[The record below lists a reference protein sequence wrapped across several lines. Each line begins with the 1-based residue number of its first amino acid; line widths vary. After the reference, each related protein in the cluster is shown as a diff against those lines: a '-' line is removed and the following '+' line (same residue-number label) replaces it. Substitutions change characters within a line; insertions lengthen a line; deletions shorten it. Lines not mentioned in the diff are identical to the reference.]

1 MRSESQKTRLTRL
14 MDAVCAWKDRAGS
27 REAVAIEIVA
37 AHRASG
43 LDRLPKL
50 AFESAGD
57 HFTLAKNA
65 ADRIFRWLDDKS
77 KDTNFMPANFEDSIL
92 AAMPRDLLIGYLN
105 ENLAKFDLCVRGL
118 DGSDGAGF
126 NPVKHL
132 VSIAKETSEAQSAM
146 ANLADG
152 ATERELDEAER
163 ELAEAE
169 ETIRR
174 ARAEVAAQRGLG
186 LKAVA

>member
-1 MRSESQKTRLTRL
+1 
-14 MDAVCAWKDRAGS
+14 MDAVCAWRDRAGS
-27 REAVAIEIVA
+27 RETVAIEIVA
-37 AHRASG
+37 AHRKLG

-50 AFESAGD
+50 AFETAGD

-92 AAMPRDLLIGYLN
+92 AAMPRDLLIAYEN
-105 ENLAKFDLCVRGL
+105 ERLAKFGLCVRGV
-118 DGSDGAGF
+118 DGSDGSGLNATQ
-126 NPVKHL
+126 HL
-132 VSIAKETSEAQSAM
+132 IAIAKETAEAQTAV
-146 ANLADG
+146 ANLIDG
-152 ATERELDEAER
+152 ATASELHTADR

-174 ARAEVAAQRGLG
+174 ARADVAAAAARATG